1 MNRYQMSSI
10 DGVITPKILR
20 SGFAFALFGERY
32 LEGLETDD
40 YADLILRGAAIFPL
54 LDIFVRQVS
63 NMPINEI
70 NYKSQFET
78 WFQDCGASF
87 YQQFD
92 LTSEIN
98 GNESKGEQ
106 ITRELIERILGKPFI
121 KERPEWLRESNRSR
135 CLELD
140 GYNQDLNIAF
150 EYQGEQHY
158 SFIPLFHQKIDDFEK
173 QQRRDNLKAEIC
185 AQREVKLIQ
194 VPYTRRGDRQF
205 IIDELRKF
213 GVTC

>member
-1 MNRYQMSSI
+1 MALSDAYTVEENRI
-10 DGVITPKILR
+10 VLKLAPKLAP
-20 SGFAFALFGERY
+20 FK
-32 LEGLETDD
+32 
-40 YADLILRGAAIFPL
+40 AAIFPL

-63 NMPINEI
+63 NMPIDEI

-78 WFQDCGASF
+78 WFQNCGASF

-106 ITRELIERILGKPFI
+106 ITRELIERILAKPFI

-173 QQRRDNLKAEIC
+173 QQQRDNLKAEIC
-185 AQREVKLIQ
+185 AQRGVKLIQ